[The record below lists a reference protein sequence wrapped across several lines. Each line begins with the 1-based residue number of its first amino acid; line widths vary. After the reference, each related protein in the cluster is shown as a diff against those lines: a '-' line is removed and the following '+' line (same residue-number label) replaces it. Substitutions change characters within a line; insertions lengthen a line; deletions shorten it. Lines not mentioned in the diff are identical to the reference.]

1 MSVAWDLFVAQ
12 FNWVQAALVLGSG
25 SLVGFSLGL
34 VGGGGSILATPL
46 LLYVVGIASPH
57 VAIGTSAVAVALNAL
72 VNLISHARHNNVKWP
87 CGLLFA
93 GAGVVGAF
101 GGSSLGKAMD
111 GQALI
116 ALFATLMIV
125 IGVLTLVR
133 RAHEGKPLVR
143 LSCGNA
149 ASIFFVGLGAGCL
162 SGFFGI
168 GGGFLIVPG
177 LILATRMPTLYAV
190 GTSLIAVAAFGAT
203 TAVNYAASGLVDWP
217 IAALFVAGGA
227 LGGWLGA
234 RAAARLSLRAG
245 ALDNVFAIVV
255 IAVGLYVLAR
265 TPLGARLLIAFF

>member
-1 MSVAWDLFVAQ
+1 MSAALDFLMLDISA
-12 FNWVQAALVLGSG
+12 VQAALSLAAG

-46 LLYVVGIASPH
+46 LLYVVGVASPH

-72 VNLISHARHNNVKWP
+72 VNLVTHARKGNVKWP

-93 GAGVVGAF
+93 GAGIAGAW
-101 GGSSLGKAMD
+101 GGSSLGKAID

-116 ALFATLMIV
+116 AAFAGLMLV
-125 IGVLTLVR
+125 IGALTLAR
-133 RAHEGKPLVR
+133 KAHVGKPSVR
-143 LSCGNA
+143 LSRANA
-149 ASIFFVGLGAGCL
+149 PPLVAIGLGAGGL

-177 LILATRMPTLYAV
+177 LIWASGMPTLFAI
-190 GTSLIAVAAFGAT
+190 GTSLIAVAGFGAA
-203 TAVNYAASGLVDWP
+203 TAANYAASGLVNWP
-217 IAALFVAGGA
+217 VAGLFVVGGA

-234 RAAARLSLRAG
+234 KAAEKLSVRAG

-265 TPLGARLLIAFF
+265 TPYGERLLAGFF